1 MLKYFLLVDFKKY
14 VCEGGWYI
22 LYMLLLYLH
31 LEINYHIILFA
42 LPLAN

>member
-1 MLKYFLLVDFKKY
+1 MLEYFLLEDFKKSI
-14 VCEGGWYI
+14 CERGWCI
-22 LYMLLLYLH
+22 LCMLLLYLH